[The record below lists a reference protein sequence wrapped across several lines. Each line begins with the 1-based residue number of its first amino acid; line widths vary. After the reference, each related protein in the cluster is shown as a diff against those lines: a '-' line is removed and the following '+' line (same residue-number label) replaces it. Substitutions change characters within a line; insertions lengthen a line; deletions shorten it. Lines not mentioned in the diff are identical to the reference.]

1 MGGGRLS
8 MQVPTPQLD
17 GLHTIGLQ
25 NETALSERVRSTQL
39 LKTVNLKSVDNV
51 FTHSRSF
58 LELVA
63 TREYTDKL
71 TTNCVT
77 RKET

>member
-8 MQVPTPQLD
+8 MQVPTPQLED
-17 GLHTIGLQ
+17 LNTIGLQ
-25 NETALSERVRSTQL
+25 NETALSERVRTTQL

-51 FTHSRSF
+51 FTYSRPL

-63 TREYTDKL
+63 T
-71 TTNCVT
+71 
-77 RKET
+77 